1 MLVMIMF
8 KKNKINVS
16 LWYLVSVIGMA
27 VLYFLMSDKMLTSK
41 AFRQLIADYLLA
53 LGWAPSVEYNWG
65 IFILVAL
72 IVYWGLI
79 YVFRED

>member
-1 MLVMIMF
+1 MIMF
-8 KKNKINVS
+8 KKNKINIS

-41 AFRQLIADYLLA
+41 TFRKAITDYLLA
-53 LGWAPSVEYNWG
+53 LGWTPPVEYNWG
-65 IFILVAL
+65 IFVLVAL